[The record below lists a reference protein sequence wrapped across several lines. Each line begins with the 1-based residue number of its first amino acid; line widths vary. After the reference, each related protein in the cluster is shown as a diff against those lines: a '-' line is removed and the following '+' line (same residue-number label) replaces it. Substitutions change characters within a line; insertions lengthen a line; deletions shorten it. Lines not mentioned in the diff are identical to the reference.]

1 MFQSLTFPPHP
12 AGMRTQLQN
21 QEARND
27 SVAEWFEVFF
37 RDWRNRQSVGKG
49 EVLQV
54 QASTVLIIS
63 DEVDFSRRITARWQM
78 ERNVPTF
85 TLLSGDLWPRFAV
98 DVFDVAIVGELRR
111 DLLSVVLEPLHS
123 TGQPIFCVC
132 QDAATA
138 QLVRER
144 WPRVAVL
151 RSSEHWLETLV
162 LASCEAVHRSRSES
176 RARAAEAAC
185 ATLDRQATLGRYM
198 LEMRHNLNN
207 ALTSVLGNS
216 DLLLLEPGSHSAQ
229 TRAQI
234 ETIRNMTLRIHEIM
248 QRFSSLEKEMHV
260 VAQQAEQDS
269 GKSYAA
275 VAAGT

>member
-1 MFQSLTFPPHP
+1 VTRRI
-12 AGMRTQLQN
+12 GWTETDLQGKG
-21 QEARND
+21 R
-27 SVAEWFEVFF
+27 FEV
-37 RDWRNRQSVGKG
+37 
-49 EVLQV
+49 
-54 QASTVLIIS
+54 QAPTVLIIS
-63 DEVDFSRRITARWQM
+63 DEVDFTRRVTARWQM

-123 TGQPIFCVC
+123 TGRPVFCVC
-132 QDAATA
+132 HDAATG
-138 QLVRER
+138 QLVHER
-144 WPRVAVL
+144 WPRVALL
-151 RSSEHWLETLV
+151 RPSEHWLETLV
-162 LASCEAVHRSRSES
+162 LAASEAVHRSRAEA
-176 RARAAEAAC
+176 RARTAEAAC
-185 ATLDRQATLGRYM
+185 ATLDRQAMLGRYM

-216 DLLLLEPGSHSAQ
+216 DLLLLEPGSLSAQ

-248 QRFSSLEKEMHV
+248 QRFSSLEKEMNV
-260 VAQQAEQDS
+260 VAQQAEQDA

-275 VAAGT
+275 GASGN

>member
-1 MFQSLTFPPHP
+1 VDTP
-12 AGMRTQLQN
+12 
-21 QEARND
+21 
-27 SVAEWFEVFF
+27 
-37 RDWRNRQSVGKG
+37 
-49 EVLQV
+49 
-54 QASTVLIIS
+54 TVLIIS

-85 TLLSGDLWPRFAV
+85 TLLSGELWPRFAV
-98 DVFDVAIVGELRR
+98 DVFDVAIVGQLRR

-123 TGQPIFCVC
+123 TGQPVFCVG

-144 WPRVAVL
+144 WPRIAIL
-151 RSSEHWLETLV
+151 RPSEHWLETLV
-162 LASCEAVHRSRSES
+162 MAASEAVHRSRAEA
-176 RARAAEAAC
+176 RARAAELSC
-185 ATLDRQATLGRYM
+185 STLDRQATLGRYM
-198 LEMRHNLNN
+198 LEMRHSLNN

-216 DLLLLEPGSHSAQ
+216 DLLLLEPGSFSAH

-234 ETIRNMTLRIHEIM
+234 ETIRNMALRIHEVM
-248 QRFSSLEKEMHV
+248 QRFSSLEKEMNV

-275 VAAGT
+275 AAAGG

>member
-1 MFQSLTFPPHP
+1 M
-12 AGMRTQLQN
+12 
-21 QEARND
+21 
-27 SVAEWFEVFF
+27 
-37 RDWRNRQSVGKG
+37 
-49 EVLQV
+49 
-54 QASTVLIIS
+54 QAPTVLIIS

-98 DVFDVAIVGELRR
+98 DIFDVAIVGDLRR

-123 TGQPIFCVC
+123 TGQPIFCLC

-138 QLVRER
+138 QLVHER
-144 WPRVAVL
+144 WPRISIL
-151 RSSEHWLETLV
+151 RHSEHWLETLV
-162 LASCEAVHRSRSES
+162 LAAGEAVHRSRAES
-176 RARAAEAAC
+176 RARAAEITC
-185 ATLDRQATLGRYM
+185 ATLDRQATLGRYIV
-198 LEMRHNLNN
+198 EMRHNLNN

-216 DLLLLEPGSHSAQ
+216 DLLLLEPGSLSAQ

-248 QRFSSLEKEMHV
+248 QRFSSLEKEMNV

-275 VAAGT
+275 TAAGD

>member
-1 MFQSLTFPPHP
+1 V
-12 AGMRTQLQN
+12 
-21 QEARND
+21 EAP
-27 SVAEWFEVFF
+27 
-37 RDWRNRQSVGKG
+37 
-49 EVLQV
+49 
-54 QASTVLIIS
+54 TVLIIS

-85 TLLSGDLWPRFAV
+85 TLLSGELWPRFAA

-123 TGQPIFCVC
+123 TGQPIYCVC

-144 WPRVAVL
+144 WPRISIL
-151 RSSEHWLETLV
+151 RRSEHWLETLV
-162 LASCEAVHRSRSES
+162 LAANEAVHRSRAES
-176 RARAAEAAC
+176 RARLAEISC

-198 LEMRHNLNN
+198 LEMRHNMNN

-216 DLLLLEPGSHSAQ
+216 DLLLLEPGSLSAQ

-248 QRFSSLEKEMHV
+248 QRFSSLEKEMNV

-275 VAAGT
+275 VAAGD

>member
-1 MFQSLTFPPHP
+1 L
-12 AGMRTQLQN
+12 
-21 QEARND
+21 D
-27 SVAEWFEVFF
+27 
-37 RDWRNRQSVGKG
+37 
-49 EVLQV
+49 V
-54 QASTVLIIS
+54 QAPTVLIIS

-85 TLLSGDLWPRFAV
+85 TLLSGELWPRFAV
-98 DVFDVAIVGELRR
+98 DVFDVALVGELRR

-132 QDAATA
+132 QDTATA
-138 QLVRER
+138 QLVHER
-144 WPRVAVL
+144 WPRISIL
-151 RSSEHWLETLV
+151 RSSDLRSNDLLNNEQWLDTLV
-162 LASCEAVHRSRSES
+162 LAAAEAVHRSRAES
-176 RARAAEAAC
+176 RARAAESAC

-198 LEMRHNLNN
+198 VEMRHNLNN

-216 DLLLLEPGSHSAQ
+216 DLLLLEPGSLSAQ

-248 QRFSSLEKEMHV
+248 QRFSSLEKEMNV

-275 VAAGT
+275 LAGS

>member
-1 MFQSLTFPPHP
+1 M
-12 AGMRTQLQN
+12 
-21 QEARND
+21 EAP
-27 SVAEWFEVFF
+27 
-37 RDWRNRQSVGKG
+37 
-49 EVLQV
+49 
-54 QASTVLIIS
+54 TVLIIS
-63 DEVDFSRRITARWQM
+63 DEVDFSRRVTARWQM
-78 ERNVPTF
+78 ERHVPTF

-111 DLLSVVLEPLHS
+111 AVLSVVLEPLHS

-144 WPRVAVL
+144 WPRVSIL
-151 RSSEHWLETLV
+151 RPSDSLETTHWLETLV
-162 LASCEAVHRSRSES
+162 LAASEAVHRSKAEA
-176 RARAAEAAC
+176 RARVAEQSCAA
-185 ATLDRQATLGRYM
+185 LQRQAILGRYM

-216 DLLLLEPGSHSAQ
+216 DLLLLEPGSFSAQ
-229 TRAQI
+229 SRAQM

-248 QRFSSLEKEMHV
+248 QRFSSLEKEMTV

-269 GKSYAA
+269 GRSYAA
-275 VAAGT
+275 AAGD

>member
-1 MFQSLTFPPHP
+1 M
-12 AGMRTQLQN
+12 
-21 QEARND
+21 D
-27 SVAEWFEVFF
+27 SP
-37 RDWRNRQSVGKG
+37 
-49 EVLQV
+49 
-54 QASTVLIIS
+54 TVLIIS

-78 ERNVPTF
+78 ERHVPAF
-85 TLLSGDLWPRFAV
+85 TLLSGELWPRFAV

-123 TGQPIFCVC
+123 TGQPVFCVC
-132 QDAATA
+132 RDTATA

-144 WPRVAVL
+144 WPRISML
-151 RSSEHWLETLV
+151 RPGDSPETTHWLETLV
-162 LASCEAVHRSRSES
+162 LAASEAVHRSRSES
-176 RARAAEAAC
+176 RARAAEQSCAA
-185 ATLDRQATLGRYM
+185 LQRHATLGRYM

-216 DLLLLEPGSHSAQ
+216 DLLLLEPGSLSAQ

-248 QRFSSLEKEMHV
+248 QRFSSLEKEMNV

-275 VAAGT
+275 VAAGN